1 MSRRDDEYN
10 DWVADQIIGGVDI
23 AFEDLPS
30 SFFKGP
36 MYYGENLDLAGL
48 ADDYDEDEDEDVYD
62 DDQPEWQ
69 GGFYHDRYKG

>member
-30 SFFKGP
+30 AFFKDP
-36 MYYGENLDLAGL
+36 MYWDLADL
-48 ADDYDEDEDEDVYD
+48 ADDYDEDEDDDVVV